1 MKLELKDQKNMVSA
15 SDLFNNLQS
24 IFFWDYRCLVPYSHK
39 DPTKWKTYEMHDYRK
54 ASSEK
59 ELKKVDRF
67 KHDNNLFNWKDPK
80 VLKYF
85 VQSRKSYKKA
95 MKKTYGFPY
104 AFPYGN
110 VTNVGL
116 SAIYTKCWRKCARY
130 VSSYLY
136 TYYKFKI

>member
-15 SDLFNNLQS
+15 SDLFDNLQT
-24 IFFWDYRCLVPYSHK
+24 IIVYPDYRCVVPYSHK

-59 ELKKVDRF
+59 ELNKVDRF
-67 KHDNNLFNWKDPK
+67 KHDNNLYNWKDPA

-95 MKKTYGFPY
+95 FKKTYGLPYSFP
-104 AFPYGN
+104 FGN

-130 VSSYLY
+130 VSSYVY
-136 TYYKFKI
+136 M

>member
-1 MKLELKDQKNMVSA
+1 MKNQKNLTAREVFYSTDMSGV
-15 SDLFNNLQS
+15 
-24 IFFWDYRCLVPYSHK
+24 DYRCLVPYSDK
-39 DPTKWKTYEMHDYRK
+39 DPTKWKTYEVHDYRK

-67 KHDNNLFNWKDPK
+67 KHDNNIFNSKDPE

-104 AFPYGN
+104 SFPFGN
-110 VTNVGL
+110 VTDVGL
-116 SAIYTKCWRKCARY
+116 SAFFTKCWRKCARY

-136 TYYKFKI
+136 MYYKFKI

>member
-1 MKLELKDQKNMVSA
+1 MKNQKNLTAREVFYS
-15 SDLFNNLQS
+15 LQM
-24 IFFWDYRCLVPYSHK
+24 WEGDYRCLVPYSDK

-59 ELKKVDRF
+59 ELNKVDRF
-67 KHDNNLFNWKDPK
+67 KHDNNFVNWKDPE

-116 SAIYTKCWRKCARY
+116 SAIYTKCWRKCASY
-130 VSSYLY
+130 VSSYVY
-136 TYYKFKI
+136 M